1 MNTLKMPRFTANA
14 SLYKT
19 RSSYRISYELHQM
32 PDTNRVLPSLMVD
45 GGGRPN
51 PCREACKC
59 CIHTRGTDCCAYCD
73 DCLDWPTLG
82 DRGTFTL
89 G

>member
-1 MNTLKMPRFTANA
+1 MNMPRFTANA

-19 RSSYRISYELHQM
+19 HSSYRISYEFHQM
-32 PDTNRVLPSLMVD
+32 PHTNRVLASLMISE
-45 GGGRPN
+45 GNPRPN
-51 PCREACKC
+51 PCRAACKC
-59 CIHTRGTDCCAYCD
+59 CIRTGNPDCCGACD

-82 DRGTFTL
+82 GTGTFTL

>member
-1 MNTLKMPRFTANA
+1 MNMPGFSANA

-19 RSSYRISYELHQM
+19 RSSYRISYEFHQM
-32 PDTNRVLPSLMVD
+32 PHTNRVLASLMISE
-45 GGGRPN
+45 GNPRPN

-59 CIHTRGTDCCAYCD
+59 CIHRSLPACCHSCD
-73 DCLDWPTLG
+73 DCLDSPTLG
-82 DRGTFTL
+82 EGATFTL